1 MALDA
6 EALRSSLELVAS
18 RQPIITTRFYE
29 IFFSRYPQVKPMFSR
44 NAPERQQRMLQESIV
59 AVVDH
64 LEDAEWLESTLHG
77 MGAKHKDYGVTEEM
91 YPWVGECLIAT
102 LKEIAGAEWTPRIEK
117 AWVDAYGAITGLML
131 EGAK

>member
-6 EALRSSLELVAS
+6 EALRTSLELVAS

-29 IFFSRYPQVKPMFSR
+29 ILFERYPAVRPLFAR
-44 NAPERQQRMLQESIV
+44 NAPERQQRMLQEAIV

-64 LEDAEWLESTLHG
+64 LDDAEWLNSTLRG
-77 MGAKHKDYGVTEEM
+77 MGAKHVDYGVTAEM

-102 LKEIAGAEWTPRIEK
+102 LKEIAADDWTPRIEK

-131 EGAK
+131 EGAR